1 MSARS
6 YLYVPADRPEML
18 AKAADRGAD
27 ALIVDLEDAVA
38 PSRKSDA
45 RRILRDFLPGSTE
58 TWVRVNNHP
67 NMLADDLAASA
78 GAAGII
84 LAKAEPESL
93 WQAASM
99 TPLPLTPLIETPAG
113 LLAAVEMASA
123 EGVERLAI
131 GEADLSAELGVTLG
145 DDGVEM
151 LYARSKLVVA
161 SAAAGID
168 APTGPVFTDF
178 RDAPGLRRSSEALVR
193 LGFGSRPAIHPA
205 QVEVIN
211 EAFTP
216 TAVQVEAAREL
227 IEAFEEALA
236 AGAGAAASDGV
247 MFDAAVVRQAQRVL
261 DRAREA
267 PPTE

>member
-38 PSRKSDA
+38 PSRKVEA
-45 RRILRDFLPGSTE
+45 RRALSDFLPGPGE

-67 NMLADDLAASA
+67 ELLADDVAASA
-78 GAAGII
+78 GATGIV
-84 LAKAEPESL
+84 LPKADPEALS
-93 WQAASM
+93 QVTSM
-99 TPLPLTPLIETPAG
+99 TSLPITALIETAAG
-113 LLAAVEMASA
+113 LLAATELASA
-123 EGVERLAI
+123 AVVERLAV
-131 GEADLSAELGVTLG
+131 GEADLSAELGVTPG
-145 DDGVEM
+145 DDGAEL
-151 LYARSKLVVA
+151 LYARSRVVVA

-178 RDAPGLRRSSEALVR
+178 RDGDGLRRSTEALAR
-193 LGFGSRPAIHPA
+193 LGFGRRRAIHPA
-205 QVEVIN
+205 QVRVIN

-216 TAVQVEAAREL
+216 TLDQLADAQEL
-227 IEAFEEALA
+227 IGAYQDALE

-247 MFDAAVVRQAQRVL
+247 MFDAAVVRQARRVL
-261 DRAREA
+261 ERARGA
-267 PPTE
+267 P

>member
-18 AKAADRGAD
+18 AKSADRGAD

-38 PSRKSDA
+38 PSRKVEA
-45 RRILRDFLPGSTE
+45 RRALSDFLPGPAE

-67 NMLADDLAASA
+67 DLLADDVAASA
-78 GAAGII
+78 GAAGIV
-84 LAKAEPESL
+84 LAKAEPATLAQVVSIT
-93 WQAASM
+93 S
-99 TPLPLTPLIETPAG
+99 LPLTPLIETAVG
-113 LLAAVEMASA
+113 LLAAEEMASVT
-123 EGVERLAI
+123 GVERLAI
-131 GEADLSAELGVTLG
+131 GEADLSAELGVTPG
-145 DDGVEM
+145 DDGVEL

-178 RDAPGLRRSSEALVR
+178 RDADGLGRSTEALAR

-216 TAVQVEAAREL
+216 TPEQLVAAREL

-247 MFDAAVVRQAQRVL
+247 MFDAAVVRQARRVL

-267 PPTE
+267 P

>member
-18 AKAADRGAD
+18 AKSADRGAD

-38 PSRKSDA
+38 PSRKVEA
-45 RRILRDFLPGSTE
+45 RRALSDFLPGPTE

-67 NMLADDLAASA
+67 DLLADDVAASA
-78 GAAGII
+78 GAAGIV
-84 LAKAEPESL
+84 LPKAEPVALS
-93 WQAASM
+93 QVTSM
-99 TPLPLTPLIETPAG
+99 TSLPITALVETAAG
-113 LLAAVEMASA
+113 LLAATELASA
-123 EGVERLAI
+123 AGVERLAV
-131 GEADLSAELGVTLG
+131 GEADLSAELGVTPG
-145 DDGVEM
+145 DDGVEL
-151 LYARSKLVVA
+151 LYARSRVVVA

-178 RDAPGLRRSSEALVR
+178 RDADGLRRSTEALAR

-205 QVEVIN
+205 QVRVIN

-216 TAVQVEAAREL
+216 TLDQLADARDL
-227 IEAFEEALA
+227 IGAYQDALE

-247 MFDAAVVRQAQRVL
+247 MSDAAVVRQARRVL
-261 DRAREA
+261 ERARGA
-267 PPTE
+267 P

>member
-18 AKAADRGAD
+18 AKAGERGAD

-38 PSRKSDA
+38 PSRKLEA
-45 RRILRDFLPGSTE
+45 RRILADFLPGSAE

-67 NMLADDLAASA
+67 GLLADDLAASA
-78 GAAGII
+78 GAAGIV

-93 WQAASM
+93 SQVVSM
-99 TPLPLTPLIETPAG
+99 TPLPLTPLIETAAG
-113 LLAAVEMASA
+113 LLAAVEMASV

-145 DDGVEM
+145 ADGVEM

-161 SAAAGID
+161 SSAAGID

-178 RDAPGLRRSSEALVR
+178 RDADGLRRSSEALVR

-205 QVEVIN
+205 QVEAIN

-216 TAVQVEAAREL
+216 TAAQLAAARQL
-227 IEAFEEALA
+227 MEAFEDALA

-261 DRAREA
+261 DRSRSA
-267 PPTE
+267 P